1 MNISSNQGESDS
13 KTRLRLW
20 IKMLRYTRE
29 TEAILRE
36 SLRTEFE
43 STLPRFDVL
52 ATLHHFGDGM
62 KMSELSDHLLVSNGS
77 ATVVVDRLVKEGFVE
92 RKAVPKDRRALT
104 VHLTKRGRKHFLQ
117 QAIEHEKWV
126 DGLLGGISAND
137 ADRMMKLIDTKLRK
151 R

>member
-1 MNISSNQGESDS
+1 MSTSSNQNEPDS
-13 KTRLRLW
+13 KTRLKLW
-20 IKMLRYTRE
+20 IKLLRFSRE

-52 ATLHHFGDGM
+52 ATLHQFGDGM

-92 RKAVPKDRRALT
+92 RKAVPQDRRALT
-104 VHLTKRGRKHFLQ
+104 VHLTKEGRKHFLQ
-117 QAIEHEKWV
+117 QAEAHEGWV
-126 DGLLGGISAND
+126 DGLLGGISAKD
-137 ADRMMKLIDTKLRK
+137 ADRMMKLIDAKLRN

>member
-1 MNISSNQGESDS
+1 MGTSSDQDERDS
-13 KTRLRLW
+13 KTRLKLW
-20 IKMLRYTRE
+20 IKLLRFTRE

-36 SLRTEFE
+36 SLRTEFG

-52 ATLHHFGDGM
+52 ATLHQFGDGM

-92 RKAVPKDRRALT
+92 RKAVPQDRRALT
-104 VHLTKRGRKHFLQ
+104 VHLTKEGRKHFLQ
-117 QAIEHEKWV
+117 QAEAHEGWV
-126 DGLLGGISAND
+126 DELLGGISAKD
-137 ADRMMKLIDTKLRK
+137 ADRMMKLIDTKLRN